1 MGKFLGSIF
10 ILGGI
15 AGYLYSWQCK
25 QRECRDRI
33 ASFITFLQKS
43 IFIIETENKSIG
55 QLFRNYQC
63 EDEVLKQ
70 TLFEI
75 ARRLELNI
83 YPQGQSVW
91 EEVFREKEQ
100 NWDVDKETFEFMIH
114 AGNGFFGK
122 NKGENICFLQKSIR
136 ELEEQEKKN
145 REKDAK
151 ERKVWVPVGML
162 SGLMIVIL
170 LI

>member
-1 MGKFLGSIF
+1 MGRFIGSIF
-10 ILGGI
+10 IIGGV

-25 QRECRDRI
+25 QKECRDRV
-33 ASFITFLQKS
+33 AAFITFLKKS
-43 IFIIETENKSIG
+43 VFTMETENKTIV

-63 EDEVLKQ
+63 EEGVLKH
-70 TLFEI
+70 TLSEI

-91 EEVFREKEQ
+91 EEVFREEEQ
-100 NWDVDKETFEFMIH
+100 NWDVDQETFELMIH
-114 AGNGFFGK
+114 AGNGFFGR
-122 NKGENICFLQKSIR
+122 NRGENICFLQKSIR

-151 ERKVWVPVGML
+151 ERKVWIPVGML